1 MRVRLVAQQGFDG
14 IAVGGGGPQ
23 VNLDWTGSGD
33 DTHGGYK
40 IGSRPTV
47 AIATFDKDGTA
58 SFVNGCEESS
68 VQGHLE
74 NALATMIGARADPNF
89 SYGRFFSGTIH
100 ELQASVH
107 CLWPY
112 LPAVPTSARLRG
124 SHAFARIR
132 RCLTAA

>member
-58 SFVNGCEESS
+58 SFVNGCEESTAP
-68 VQGHLE
+68 GHLE

-89 SYGRFFSGTIH
+89 SYGRFFSGTVH

-112 LPAVPTSARLRG
+112 LPAAPTSARLVAHMHLRG
-124 SHAFARIR
+124 SAGV
-132 RCLTAA
+132 